1 MGTVIVAV
9 LLAAVVFFAVRSS
22 LPHFRGEGGCCGGG
36 CGEKA
41 EKKRLNGEI
50 TAKKIIQIEGMH
62 CAHCKNSVETQ
73 INQIEGAAG
82 RVNLKKHMAVV
93 SMERMVS
100 DEELTQAVERAG
112 FTVSGITVR

>member
-1 MGTVIVAV
+1 MGTIIVLAILAV
-9 LLAAVVFFAVRSS
+9 AIYFASKESIRH
-22 LPHFRGEGGCCGGG
+22 LKGEGGCCGGG

-82 RVNLKKHMAVV
+82 RVNLKKHVAVV

-112 FTVSGITVR
+112 VTVSGITVR